1 MEEKVI
7 KVLSD
12 FSISPGPRYCKQGPD
27 SGEEFYHRL
36 LNKDFKEAYQQNK
49 LLVIDLDG
57 TDGYMSSF
65 LDEAIGNLVYDFGK
79 LVVEKHLKIISNEE
93 PVWNKLIEE
102 RVIDAWERRRENV
115 VGPLKTYK
123 RDHNAWYRLT
133 TNGKLEKGVWIH
145 SA

>member
-12 FSISPGPRYCKQGPD
+12 FSTSPGPRYCRQGPD

-36 LNKDFKEAYQQNK
+36 LNKNFKEVYLQDK
-49 LLVIDLDG
+49 LLVLDLDG

-65 LDEAIGNLVYDFGK
+65 LDEAIGNLVYDFGGEIVK
-79 LVVEKHLKIISNEE
+79 KRLKIISNEE
-93 PVWNKLIEE
+93 PVWKKLIEE
-102 RVIDAWERRRENV
+102 KVIPEWEQHRVNYEE
-115 VGPLKTYK
+115 PLKTSRK
-123 RDHNAWYRLT
+123 DHNAWYRLID
-133 TNGKLEKGVWIH
+133 GELLEDVWIH